1 MARRLGE
8 LEQFTLYAL
17 VALGDNAYGAS
28 IHREIEARTERS
40 LLVGAVYTLLD
51 RLESRG
57 LVTSWIGEPTATR
70 GGRRRKH
77 YRLTAAGA
85 QLLLAAHDEHHRM
98 MRGLGP
104 RLARLAER

>member
-1 MARRLGE
+1 MAKRLGE
-8 LEQFTLYAL
+8 LEQFLLYAL
-17 VALGDNAYGAS
+17 VALGDEAYGAS
-28 IHREIEARTERS
+28 IHREIEARSGRS

-57 LVTSWIGEPTATR
+57 LVASWVGEPTAAR

-77 YRLTAAGA
+77 YRLTPAGA
-85 QLLLAAHDEHHRM
+85 RLLLVAHEEHHRM
-98 MRGLGP
+98 VRGLGS